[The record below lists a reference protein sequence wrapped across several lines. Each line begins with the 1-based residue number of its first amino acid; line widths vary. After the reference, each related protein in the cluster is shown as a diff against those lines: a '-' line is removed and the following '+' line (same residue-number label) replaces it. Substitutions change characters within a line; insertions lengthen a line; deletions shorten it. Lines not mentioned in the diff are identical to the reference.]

1 MSWQHLLIVLAIVLL
16 LFGASQLPKLAKSM
30 GQSARIFKDE
40 VKEFKKDD
48 ASSEGGSDDSS
59 AVEGRVIDGDRST
72 KPSPKSERHDQR

>member
-1 MSWQHLLIVLAIVLL
+1 MSWQHLLIVLLIVLL

-48 ASSEGGSDDSS
+48 TASEGRGDESP
-59 AVEGRVIDGDRST
+59 AVEGRVIDGERT
-72 KPSPKSERHDQR
+72 ARPAPESERHDQR